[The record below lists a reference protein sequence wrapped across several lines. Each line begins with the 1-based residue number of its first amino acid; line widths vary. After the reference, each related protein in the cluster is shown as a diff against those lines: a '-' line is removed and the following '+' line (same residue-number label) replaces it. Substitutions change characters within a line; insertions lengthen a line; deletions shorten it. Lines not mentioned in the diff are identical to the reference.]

1 MTGSH
6 GAAFHCGT
14 HADSLVPVYREI
26 TEDSALLTCL
36 IQVQQHGFK
45 VVVAQAALH
54 QPLECSWGVAEPEW
68 HTVELAEAH
77 WRRECSLLLV
87 RLCHGNLPIPTGKN
101 IALEG
106 KASQSSVYHMNG
118 NALNAIDGN
127 RDGAYRMKSCILT
140 KSDYSAWWR
149 VDLSEPR
156 KIGAVVVAN
165 RKDCCWKRLIG
176 AEIRIGNATK
186 NQNPVC
192 GTITE
197 AEPGL
202 VTRTCCAGMVGRYVS
217 IVLPN
222 REEILN
228 LCEVEIYPEGIEKQC
243 V

>member
-87 RLCHGNLPIPTGKN
+87 RLCHGNLPIPTGAVLRSATVSWSRQLVLKQVLSKKQ
-101 IALEG
+101 AMSSSG
-106 KASQSSVYHMNG
+106 SPPSCSQ
-118 NALNAIDGN
+118 
-127 RDGAYRMKSCILT
+127 T
-140 KSDYSAWWR
+140 
-149 VDLSEPR
+149 E
-156 KIGAVVVAN
+156 VA
-165 RKDCCWKRLIG
+165 
-176 AEIRIGNATK
+176 ETS
-186 NQNPVC
+186 Q
-192 GTITE
+192 E
-197 AEPGL
+197 
-202 VTRTCCAGMVGRYVS
+202 
-217 IVLPN
+217 VLPEVDK
-222 REEILN
+222 RGGEIHGAGGQSASTSRAHDRA
-228 LCEVEIYPEGIEKQC
+228 PPRPSQGRR
-243 V
+243 